1 MDSNRYRVLVVDDN
15 IDSAQSMSLLLE
27 LEGHE
32 VTCAHDGHS
41 ALDAA
46 SAFDPEVVLLDLG
59 LPEINGY
66 EVARRLR
73 AEPRHAG
80 VLLIAISG
88 YGRDQDRAASQEAG
102 FDFHLT
108 KPADPDMVMQLMQ
121 QHGPKR
127 A

>member
-1 MDSNRYRVLVVDDN
+1 MDAKRYRVLVVDDN

-32 VTCAHDGHS
+32 VACAHDGNA
-41 ALDAA
+41 ALQEAA
-46 SAFDPEVVLLDLG
+46 GFQPQIVLLDLG

-73 AEPRHAG
+73 ADPAHAE

-88 YGRDQDRAASQEAG
+88 YGRDQDRVASQEAG

-108 KPADPDMVMQLMQ
+108 KPADPDVVMRMMQ
-121 QHGPKR
+121 EHGPVN
-127 A
+127 